1 MDTLPEIE
9 AAVDSLPVT
18 QQKELFRRLAQR
30 FREQDE
36 PERILPLIPPTGN
49 PITQQDI
56 DDALAESAA
65 SVRPIAEIFE
75 ELSSQI
81 PLEEWAELPTDGAEQ
96 HDHYLY
102 GSPKRTNP

>member
-1 MDTLPEIE
+1 MSANLEQAILEKIQALPDEKQREVLALVE
-9 AAVDSLPVT
+9 AMLN
-18 QQKELFRRLAQR
+18 Q
-30 FREQDE
+30 
-36 PERILPLIPPTGN
+36 ERTSQPTGF
-49 PITQQDI
+49 
-56 DDALAESAA
+56 A
-65 SVRPIAEIFE
+65 RPIAEIFE

>member
-1 MDTLPEIE
+1 MSANLEQAILE
-9 AAVDSLPVT
+9 KV
-18 QQKELFRRLAQR
+18 KELPDEKQQEVLALVEAMLTQ
-30 FREQDE
+30 
-36 PERILPLIPPTGN
+36 ERTPQSTG
-49 PITQQDI
+49 
-56 DDALAESAA
+56 